1 MTTYANGQYYN
12 INGNL
17 IFIPSN
23 NDNNY
28 YNYNN
33 NQDYTTANY
42 LDSLPEPEITT
53 VQVPYQEQ
61 YNNNNYFSGNN
72 NLYDVTNINTN
83 TNNFYKIYN
92 QNSNK
97 IYSPKND
104 ISNNYLNNYAQIT
117 PTNTNQNIL
126 TNISPTYYQKNKINI
141 PKKKIINN
149 IDNNLGINVK
159 KPNYYLNNPTNGN
172 SQNKN
177 QINPNYKLPKPQTQ
191 INFVPENYQKI
202 MIKQNQENIINNNL
216 NNNINNN
223 KYIPQ
228 GQNKQILAPEP
239 KIIPIEK
246 INKKENII
254 SDPSKNIYSKTIN
267 DAKMPSSPNN
277 TETNNL
283 IKENFNITK
292 GVQNNMAKIQNENID
307 FNKTNNRIKND
318 FQDNQIIQKN
328 QNNNIVGNKIKEID
342 NKNIENKEKGKII
355 EKQSSDNTSNR
366 LIEEVTEGINNIEI
380 IPQKPIEERPLTQ
393 EDYNNIFMRG
403 IGIINLGNTCF
414 INSCLQA
421 LIHCKL
427 FMQTFFNTSNKIK
440 EETTPISYNFL
451 LICILMLDISKK
463 TGQKYIDISYFKYI
477 FGKKHPIFNGYNQND
492 SQEFCRIF
500 LEDLSAEL
508 NEAKNKN
515 LYRALT
521 NTANKTKSFRDKEFD
536 LNFKD
541 REKSIIT
548 DLFYSQIITSFT
560 CKCGNEI
567 YSFQK
572 LLDFPLLLPENAKS
586 VNINDLF
593 KIYFKAEEIE
603 FETKCEKCNKI
614 EKHKK
619 EMKISRPPQILI
631 ISLQRINEVA
641 QKKNECLVVFPDVLN
656 LFDFIDHDLKSSNDN
671 FYQLFAIINHQGNMS
686 GGHYYTYIKPLKSQ
700 NWYEFNDSIVRQI
713 KVDKN
718 IFPFAYALFYIKN
731 SNQ

>member
-1 MTTYANGQYYN
+1 MNTYVNGEYYYYN
-12 INGNL
+12 TNGEL
-17 IFIPSN
+17 VSIPSN
-23 NDNNY
+23 NVNNY
-28 YNYNN
+28 TNYKNNYPDYEINN
-33 NQDYTTANY
+33 NVDI
-42 LDSLPEPEITT
+42 LPEPEITNAH
-53 VQVPYQEQ
+53 QIPYQGQ
-61 YNNNNYFSGNN
+61 YKNNDYFSNDYNLYKANININNNGNN
-72 NLYDVTNINTN
+72 YYKQNERIIYTTQ
-83 TNNFYKIYN
+83 NN
-92 QNSNK
+92 
-97 IYSPKND
+97 
-104 ISNNYLNNYAQIT
+104 ISNNYLNNYTQVT
-117 PTNTNQNIL
+117 PTNNIQKAQN
-126 TNISPTYYQKNKINI
+126 NIFPIYDQKNEIYF
-141 PKKKIINN
+141 PKKNITNN

-159 KPNYYLNNPTNGN
+159 IPNYLSNQTNGI

-177 QINPNYKLPKPQTQ
+177 QINPNHKISKPQTQ
-191 INFVPENYQKI
+191 INFVPHNYK
-202 MIKQNQENIINNNL
+202 NILTAQRQDNIV
-216 NNNINNN
+216 NNNIKNNN
-223 KYIPQ
+223 YIPQ
-228 GQNKQILAPEP
+228 EQNRQILQPEQ
-239 KIIPIEK
+239 KIIPIQK
-246 INKKENII
+246 NIKKENII
-254 SDPSKNIYSKTIN
+254 SDKNFNYKNINVT
-267 DAKMPSSPNN
+267 KMPSPPNN
-277 TETNNL
+277 NEINNL
-283 IKENFNITK
+283 IKENNNMTK
-292 GVQNNMAKIQNENID
+292 VVQNNLAQIQNKNI
-307 FNKTNNRIKND
+307 NINNNNNIIKND
-318 FQDNQIIQKN
+318 NQDKQIIQKN

-355 EKQSSDNTSNR
+355 EKQPSDNASNR

-380 IPQKPIEERPLTQ
+380 IPQKPIEDRPLTK

-427 FMQTFFNTSNKIK
+427 FMQTFFNASNKIK

-686 GGHYYTYIKPLKSQ
+686 GGHYYTFIKPLKSQ

-713 KVDKN
+713 KIDKN